1 MRAVGSSG
9 AAELSHFFRPV
20 RFRRAGHDG
29 RAVARER
36 RVVDERAP
44 RRPFVGRHLD
54 HVQPDVAQRSHV
66 VLVLSLGP
74 VVVERRSPGPHR
86 PGRSAHDGVR
96 VTRAGHA
103 SAVCVCARVR
113 LSVPATGRRNDQ
125 RTPDG
130 PRPYATRRR
139 VATFREPRAR
149 LVDGVLCVR
158 ARRCPWSRGSG
169 CARGSGAKLPTVR
182 RRHCARRVFGPR
194 GRPADVRGGLGGSFR
209 FRDKSDTDTG
219 RHRRD

>member
-1 MRAVGSSG
+1 M
-9 AAELSHFFRPV
+9 
-20 RFRRAGHDG
+20 
-29 RAVARER
+29 
-36 RVVDERAP
+36 P
-44 RRPFVGRHLD
+44 RL
-54 HVQPDVAQRSHV
+54 
-66 VLVLSLGP
+66 
-74 VVVERRSPGPHR
+74 
-86 PGRSAHDGVR
+86 
-96 VTRAGHA
+96 
-103 SAVCVCARVR
+103 CVR

-194 GRPADVRGGLGGSFR
+194 GRPADVRGQQTSAAASAVVFDFATNPTRIRGGIGATRVKVLLWCGGGGYSLNHELSMTYGTPSYIFKCSYLYEFFPPGTR
-209 FRDKSDTDTG
+209 KYTIS
-219 RHRRD
+219 